1 MEMIRLDDESYTYLI
16 QIISEKYYQTTDI
29 EELKKKAQI
38 QVGNMAIKIKILM
51 AFSQNKIPQTK
62 R

>member
-29 EELKKKAQI
+29 E
-38 QVGNMAIKIKILM
+38 
-51 AFSQNKIPQTK
+51 
-62 R
+62 

>member
-29 EELKKKAQI
+29 EELKKINRKRQI
-38 QVGNMAIKIKILM
+38 RWWIEK
-51 AFSQNKIPQTK
+51 
-62 R
+62 